1 MWAAPQHVPRIATRT
16 ERRRDIITSPQGC
29 TTPGLACEPFLVWQ
43 IRIRIFCKVD
53 LRSENEWSGLS
64 VEVSGREV
72 PNNVPEVEVIAVA
85 RTVAVIAAMHL
96 VVGLSHKW

>member
-1 MWAAPQHVPRIATRT
+1 
-16 ERRRDIITSPQGC
+16 
-29 TTPGLACEPFLVWQ
+29 
-43 IRIRIFCKVD
+43 VD